1 MDLNEAEW
9 RKIQIKHTAGTYA
22 LGLHWLNKEKKK
34 ETWFKYYRKNNP
46 GKIILGK

>member
-34 ETWFKYYRKNNP
+34 KPDLNIT
-46 GKIILGK
+46 GKIIQEK

>member
-22 LGLHWLNKEKKK
+22 LGLLNKEKKK
-34 ETWFKYYRKNNP
+34 KPDLNIT
-46 GKIILGK
+46 GK

>member
-22 LGLHWLNKEKKK
+22 LGLLTEQREKKK
-34 ETWFKYYRKNNP
+34 PDLKSPEK
-46 GKIILGK
+46 